1 MVNDGKAEIH
11 KLRVTRDFGT
21 FVEADAGVRSGE
33 QVILNPPVTL
43 VDGDKVQL
51 RSDATAPTT

>member
-1 MVNDGKAEIH
+1 MTGSEIR
-11 KLRVTRDFGT
+11 KLGVTRDFGT
-21 FVEADAGVRSGE
+21 WVEADAGVKSGE

-51 RSDATAPTT
+51 RSDAMVPAT